1 MGTPNLAQ
9 LHVLLAS
16 QPPDAPTHAEERT
29 KWEDDLTDEL
39 VSQTGKL
46 KVWETCQ
53 TAFTTELGIPA
64 DDALMRIAEHLRDE
78 ACVMLEVLESDWWAD
93 LFCHKR
99 PYSNANVQ
107 PLHAIVRAELLFN
120 HHFGIAG
127 HTSPRTEDDT
137 DDTMLV
143 LRHTKTCNVAM
154 NKLLTTA
161 AQARALDLVQQPD
174 GLGVR
179 LSRLLEDPT
188 QPLIQSCY
196 YCPERQPV
204 HNREP
209 LKCTMHEDGRRRFL
223 TVGYYTPYTAREQQV
238 IRVRGSRQAG
248 ASRFVY
254 HAISVP
260 QTEHE
265 RQLQAHYVSQIAE
278 QQAQLS
284 SLQRTVDGEVSPSS
298 NVEDY

>member
-9 LHVLLAS
+9 LRVLLAS
-16 QPPDAPTHAEERT
+16 QPPDGPTHAQERT

-53 TAFTTELGIPA
+53 TTFTAELGIPA

-78 ACVMLEVLESDWWAD
+78 ACVTLKVLESDWWAD

-99 PYSNANVQ
+99 PYFIASVQ
-107 PLHAIVRAELLFN
+107 PLHAIVRAELL

-143 LRHTKTCNVAM
+143 LRHTMTCNAAM

-161 AQARALDLVQQPD
+161 AQARAPDLVQQPD

-179 LSRLLEDPT
+179 LS
-188 QPLIQSCY
+188 
-196 YCPERQPV
+196 
-204 HNREP
+204 
-209 LKCTMHEDGRRRFL
+209 
-223 TVGYYTPYTAREQQV
+223 
-238 IRVRGSRQAG
+238 
-248 ASRFVY
+248 
-254 HAISVP
+254 
-260 QTEHE
+260 
-265 RQLQAHYVSQIAE
+265 
-278 QQAQLS
+278 
-284 SLQRTVDGEVSPSS
+284 
-298 NVEDY
+298 